1 MSHLEEARMSHLD
14 EGTLHALLDG
24 ELEMS
29 EVAEIQAHLGSCA
42 ACGSRLREVKQFL
55 MEADRLVAEVQID
68 AHGRAPLEQPPRRD
82 RQAAELPL
90 REPPDAWEGAP
101 VLLIPDNPDPGEFG
115 RRWLK
120 KLAWA
125 AMLVVTVGAG
135 YIAVQVRR
143 GGAAPFLSDAGP
155 VASTR
160 EPVAVQP
167 SSSPAVAAS
176 DTGRA
181 TASPNKPGKPASPP
195 PARAGAIQKTAAA
208 APESLARA
216 KRNEAKAEESAGG
229 RSDKLARVTQAD
241 ESSQVAPAEAESKDN
256 VVREAA
262 QAMAELDRERVRQR
276 AAAATAA
283 LDSTGRRRAQA
294 RPTQPTPVNTAA
306 AESNEP
312 PVTLIPA
319 IRTPEQRAQIYLRIG
334 LDEASRQLGSPVH
347 VIEGMSPIFMGLAQ
361 GRVSTGAD
369 TARPV
374 VRVVYQDSQGR
385 LIFLDQQ
392 RTRSGQPAGAAPAGE
407 PAWTLGETR
416 LHLHGE
422 VGPDL
427 LQRIR
432 PRVR

>member
-1 MSHLEEARMSHLD
+1 MSHLD

-29 EVAEIQAHLGSCA
+29 EMAEIQAHLGSCA

-68 AHGRAPLEQPPRRD
+68 AHGRAPMERSPRRE
-82 RQAAELPL
+82 RESAEPPF
-90 REPPDAWEGAP
+90 REPADPWEGAP
-101 VLLIPDNPDPGEFG
+101 VLLIPDNPDPGEAG

-120 KLAWA
+120 RLAWA
-125 AMLVVTVGAG
+125 ASLLVVVGAG
-135 YIAVQVRR
+135 YLGVQVRR
-143 GGAAPFLSDAGP
+143 GGSAPFLTDARP
-155 VASTR
+155 VTSPREETPAPASST
-160 EPVAVQP
+160 AV
-167 SSSPAVAAS
+167 SSGSSGADS
-176 DTGRA
+176 GRA
-181 TASPNKPGKPASPP
+181 AAPADRSAKPATSPP
-195 PARAGAIQKTAAA
+195 TRAGALQKTATA
-208 APESLARA
+208 APDSLARA
-216 KRNEAKAEESAGG
+216 KRNESKGAGTG
-229 RSDKLARVTQAD
+229 ADGGARADKLARATPKD
-241 ESSQVAPAEAESKDN
+241 EAQVAPADEESRDN

-283 LDSTGRRRAQA
+283 LDSAARRRSQA
-294 RPTQPTPVNTAA
+294 RPAAAGQPAPTNAVA
-306 AESNEP
+306 AESTEP
-312 PVTLIPA
+312 PPTLIPA

-347 VIEGMSPIFMGLAQ
+347 VIEGMSPIFMGLTQ
-361 GRVSTGAD
+361 GRLSAGAD

-374 VRVVYQDSQGR
+374 VRVVYQDTQGR

-392 RTRSGQPAGAAPAGE
+392 RVRSGQPTGAAPGGE
-407 PAWTLGETR
+407 PAWVLGDTR
-416 LHLHGE
+416 LYLHGE
-422 VGPDL
+422 VGPDV

>member
-1 MSHLEEARMSHLD
+1 MSHLD

-29 EVAEIQAHLGSCA
+29 EMAEIQAHLGSCA

-68 AHGRAPLEQPPRRD
+68 AHGRVPIEQSPRRD
-82 RQAAELPL
+82 RQAAEPPF
-90 REPPDAWEGAP
+90 REPPDPWEGAP
-101 VLLIPDNPDPGEFG
+101 VLLIPDNPDPGELG

-120 KLAWA
+120 RLAWA
-125 AMLVVTVGAG
+125 ASLLVIVGAG
-135 YIAVQVRR
+135 YIGLQVQR
-143 GGAAPFLSDAGP
+143 GGTAPFLTDAAP
-155 VASTR
+155 VAS
-160 EPVAVQP
+160 PPQAA
-167 SSSPAVAAS
+167 PAPASNTLAAGLDS
-176 DTGRA
+176 GRA
-181 TASPNKPGKPASPP
+181 AAPAEKPAKAAKPATPP
-195 PARAGAIQKTAAA
+195 PSRTGAVQKTATV
-208 APESLARA
+208 APDSLARA
-216 KRNEAKAEESAGG
+216 KRNEVKAEDNVGG
-229 RSDKLARVTQAD
+229 RADKLARVSQGD
-241 ESSQVAPAEAESKDN
+241 ESEQVEPGETESKDN

-283 LDSTGRRRAQA
+283 LDTAARRRAQTRQA
-294 RPTQPTPVNTAA
+294 ANQPAPVTTTAA
-306 AESNEP
+306 QSAEP

-347 VIEGMSPIFMGLAQ
+347 VIEGMSPIFMGLSQ
-361 GRVSTGAD
+361 GRLSAGAD

-374 VRVVYQDSQGR
+374 VRVVYQDSQGL

-392 RTRSGQPAGAAPAGE
+392 RVRAGQPAGAVPAGE

-416 LHLHGE
+416 LYLHGE
-422 VGPDL
+422 VGPDV

>member
-1 MSHLEEARMSHLD
+1 MSHLD

-68 AHGRAPLEQPPRRD
+68 AHGRVPIEQVPRRD
-82 RQAAELPL
+82 RQEAELPF
-90 REPPDAWEGAP
+90 REPPDPWEGAP
-101 VLLIPDNPDPGEFG
+101 VLLIPDNPDPGELG

-120 KLAWA
+120 RLAWA
-125 AMLVVTVGAG
+125 ASLLVIVGAG
-135 YIAVQVRR
+135 YIGVQVRR
-143 GGAAPFLSDAGP
+143 GGAAPFLTDAAP
-155 VASTR
+155 AASTPR
-160 EPVAVQP
+160 AA
-167 SSSPAVAAS
+167 PAPTSNTLAAGM

-181 TASPNKPGKPASPP
+181 AAPADKAAKPATPP
-195 PARAGAIQKTAAA
+195 PARTRALQKAGTV
-208 APESLARA
+208 APDSLARA
-216 KRNEAKAEESAGG
+216 KRNEPRAEESNGG
-229 RSDKLARVTQAD
+229 RSDKLARASQGD
-241 ESSQVAPAEAESKDN
+241 ESNQVAPAEAESKDN
-256 VVREAA
+256 VVQEAA
-262 QAMAELDRERVRQR
+262 QAMAELDRERVRER

-283 LDSTGRRRAQA
+283 LDTAARRRAQTRQSA
-294 RPTQPTPVNTAA
+294 NQPTPVTTTAA
-306 AESNEP
+306 QSAEP
-312 PVTLIPA
+312 PVTLIPS

-347 VIEGMSPIFMGLAQ
+347 VIEGMSPIFMGLSQ
-361 GRVSTGAD
+361 GRLSAGAD

-392 RTRSGQPAGAAPAGE
+392 RVRAGQPAGAVPAGE

-416 LHLHGE
+416 LYLHGE
-422 VGPDL
+422 VGPDV

>member
-1 MSHLEEARMSHLD
+1 MSHLD

-29 EVAEIQAHLGSCA
+29 EMAEIQAHLGSCA

-55 MEADRLVAEVQID
+55 MEADRLVAEMQID
-68 AHGRAPLEQPPRRD
+68 AHGRAPIEQPPRRD
-82 RQAAELPL
+82 QPPVEPL
-90 REPPDAWEGAP
+90 FREPPDPWEGAP
-101 VLLIPDNPDPGEFG
+101 VLLIPDNPDPGELS

-120 KLAWA
+120 RLAWA
-125 AMLVVTVGAG
+125 ASLLVIVGAG
-135 YIAVQVRR
+135 YIGVQVRR
-143 GGAAPFLSDAGP
+143 GGAAPFLTDAGP

-160 EPVAVQP
+160 EAAAAPASSTLVAAGADTGHAA
-167 SSSPAVAAS
+167 PAVDKS
-176 DTGRA
+176 
-181 TASPNKPGKPASPP
+181 GKPASPP
-195 PARAGAIQKTAAA
+195 PARARALQKTAPV

-216 KRNEAKAEESAGG
+216 KRNETKAEETPGG
-229 RSDKLARVTQAD
+229 RADTPNDRLARASQGD
-241 ESSQVAPAEAESKDN
+241 ESSTVAPAEAESRDH

-262 QAMAELDRERVRQR
+262 QAMEDLDRERVRQR

-283 LDSTGRRRAQA
+283 LDSAARRRAQTRSA
-294 RPTQPTPVNTAA
+294 APGQSGAVTPAAGVPT
-306 AESNEP
+306 EP

-319 IRTPEQRAQIYLRIG
+319 VRTPEQRAQIYLRIG

-347 VIEGMSPIFMGLAQ
+347 VIEGMSPIFMGLSQ
-361 GRVSTGAD
+361 GRLSTGAD

-374 VRVVYQDSQGR
+374 VRVVYQDTQGR

-392 RTRSGQPAGAAPAGE
+392 RVRSGQPTGAAPPGE

-422 VGPDL
+422 VGPDV